1 MPIIDEEAIANAIDK
16 VGPSVCTVGVLQLI
30 QQGLFSA
37 VPLQGMGSGLVIDK
51 QGHILTNHHIVEEA
65 EKVEVLLHDGKKFQ
79 AKVLG
84 SDPSSDIAV
93 IRIQPNGET
102 LLPAELGDSD
112 RLRVGQLAIAIGNPF
127 GFFLRGPTATV
138 GVISAVKRH
147 IHMEG
152 KMYEDLLQTD
162 AAINPGNSGGP
173 LVDTSGRV
181 IGINTAMI
189 PYAQGIGFSIAIN
202 TAKSIA
208 QDIIQHGRVLRP
220 WLGIAGLTV
229 NKSVA
234 AYYGLPVDHGAMIAQ
249 MVSGGPAE
257 HAGLEAGDII
267 TEVEGVRIDSVEE
280 LQDRLRSR
288 KVGDSVSIAFQRG
301 RAKNQ
306 VRIRLRETPYRE
318 TLAE

>member
-1 MPIIDEEAIANAIDK
+1 MPIIDEEAIANAIEK

-30 QQGLFSA
+30 QQGLFNA
-37 VPLQGMGSGLVIDK
+37 IPLQGMGSGLVIDK

-65 EKVEVLLHDGKKFQ
+65 EKVEVLLHNGKKFQ
-79 AKVLG
+79 AEVLG
-84 SDPSSDIAV
+84 SDPTSDIAV
-93 IRIQPNGET
+93 IRVPPDGDM
-102 LLPAELGDSD
+102 LVPAELGDSD
-112 RLRVGQLAIAIGNPF
+112 KLRVGQLAIAIGNPF

-138 GVISAVKRH
+138 GVISAVRRH
-147 IHMEG
+147 LHMEG

-181 IGINTAMI
+181 VGINTAMI

-208 QDIIQHGRVLRP
+208 DDIIQHGRVLRP

-249 MVSGGPAE
+249 LVRGGPAQNARME
-257 HAGLEAGDII
+257 PGDII
-267 TEVEGVRIDSVEE
+267 TEVEGSGIDSVEE

-288 KVGDSVSIAFQRG
+288 KVGDSVNITFQRG

-306 VRIRLRETPYRE
+306 VRVKLGETPYRE

>member
-1 MPIIDEEAIANAIDK
+1 MPIMDEEAIANAIER

-30 QQGLFSA
+30 QQGLFST

-79 AKVLG
+79 AEVLG

-93 IRIQPNGET
+93 IRIRPDGE
-102 LLPAELGDSD
+102 LMVPAELGDSD
-112 RLRVGQLAIAIGNPF
+112 KLRVGQLAIAIGNPF

-173 LVDTSGRV
+173 LVDSSGRV

-229 NKSVA
+229 NKSIA

-267 TEVEGVRIDSVEE
+267 TEVEGVGIGSVEE
-280 LQDRLRSR
+280 LQDRLRSK
-288 KVGDSVSIAFQRG
+288 KVRDFVSIAVQRG
-301 RAKNQ
+301 RARNQ
-306 VRIRLRETPYRE
+306 VRIRLGETPYRE
-318 TLAE
+318 TFAE